1 MEGCDCLVLRS
12 PELRAGFAPE
22 VGMVGYTLSHR
33 GEELLGQR
41 GGLAAYRERGSSFGL
56 PLLHPWANRLSRRS
70 FELDGR
76 RLELDPS
83 TAPVRL
89 DANGLPIHGLLAA
102 SPDWELGACESG
114 PERATLEARLDF
126 GAELLAAFPF
136 PHRLELTIE
145 LAGAELSVV
154 ATLSATAD
162 VAVPLSFGWHPYLT
176 LPGVPRA
183 DWHVELPVRTR
194 AVLDAQGI
202 PTGREEPAGELS
214 GPLGAQTWDD
224 LFTALDTPAV
234 FALEGGGRRIEVE
247 FEAGYPLAQVYAPPG
262 EDYVCFEPMTAP
274 TDALVS
280 GVGLR
285 RVAPGESVT
294 TRFAL
299 RLVPPRAGSGRAA
312 PAS

>member
-1 MEGCDCLVLRS
+1 M
-12 PELRAGFAPE
+12 
-22 VGMVGYTLSHR
+22 
-33 GEELLGQR
+33 
-41 GGLAAYRERGSSFGL
+41 
-56 PLLHPWANRLSRRS
+56 
-70 FELDGR
+70 
-76 RLELDPS
+76 
-83 TAPVRL
+83 
-89 DANGLPIHGLLAA
+89 
-102 SPDWELGACESG
+102 
-114 PERATLEARLDF
+114 
-126 GAELLAAFPF
+126 
-136 PHRLELTIE
+136 
-145 LAGAELSVV
+145 
-154 ATLSATAD
+154 
-162 VAVPLSFGWHPYLT
+162 PLSFGWHPYLT

-194 AVLDAQGI
+194 AVLDAQRDPDRSRGARGRAVRPARRAQPSTTSS
-202 PTGREEPAGELS
+202 PT
-214 GPLGAQTWDD
+214 
-224 LFTALDTPAV
+224 LDTPAV

-274 TDALVS
+274 TNALVS